1 MDITLYTY
9 YRKQGNEDVFV
20 RYFFL
25 KKRVKHTNSRVAQ
38 FHKPDLEN

>member
-20 RYFFL
+20 RFFFE
-25 KKRVKHTNSRVAQ
+25 KRVKHTNSRVAQ